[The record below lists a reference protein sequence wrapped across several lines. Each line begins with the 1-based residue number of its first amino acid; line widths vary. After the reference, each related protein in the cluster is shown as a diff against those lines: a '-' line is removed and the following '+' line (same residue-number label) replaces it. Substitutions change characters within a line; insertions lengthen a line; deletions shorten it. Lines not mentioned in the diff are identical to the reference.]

1 VRQESRTVTTAD
13 GRMKHAVLVVED
25 GEDIRQLVVTVL
37 RRAGRDV
44 QQQSS
49 GRECLKRV
57 RQQAPDIVVLDLG
70 LPDADG
76 TVARGRSPMGVRGW
90 LVKHP
95 RFDAASF
102 CVGRMSTMPKR
113 IDPELKGARCA
124 SGQRPC
130 R

>member
-1 VRQESRTVTTAD
+1 MTTAD
-13 GRMKHAVLVVED
+13 GRMKHAVLVVEER
-25 GEDIRQLVVTVL
+25 EDIRQLVVTVL
-37 RRAGRDV
+37 RRAGLDV

-49 GRECLKRV
+49 GRECFERV
-57 RQQAPDIVVLDLG
+57 RQHAPDIVVTTLDLDLG

-76 TVARGRSPMGVRGW
+76 TVARGRSPMGVEGW
-90 LVKHP
+90 LVKRP

-102 CVGRMSTMPKR
+102 CVGRMSTMPMR

>member
-1 VRQESRTVTTAD
+1 
-13 GRMKHAVLVVED
+13 MKHAVLVVED

-37 RRAGRDV
+37 RRAGLDV

-102 CVGRMSTMPKR
+102 CVGRMRTMPKR

>member
-1 VRQESRTVTTAD
+1 
-13 GRMKHAVLVVED
+13 MKHAVLVVED

-37 RRAGRDV
+37 RCAGLDV

-49 GRECLKRV
+49 GRECLERV
-57 RQQAPDIVVLDLG
+57 RQQAPDIVVLDLDLG

-90 LVKHP
+90 LVKRP